1 MAKFKTN
8 SHSKFL
14 MCFSKHYSVSCST
27 CASLGLLD
35 LPISFISSSTLLEDL
50 LLHKVGERISI
61 KHTVFKQ
68 ELQVLLCENT

>member
-14 MCFSKHYSVSCST
+14 MCFSKHYSVSCSA

-35 LPISFISSSTLLEDL
+35 LPISFISSSALLEDL
-50 LLHKVGERISI
+50 LPHKVGERISI

-68 ELQVLLCENT
+68 EL